1 MTEAQIKGKCF
12 LKINGSLY
20 SLSIAC
26 KELISKVIQKL
37 GAFCEAIRCVNSVYL
52 RQSIMMFAF

>member
-20 SLSIAC
+20 SLSIQGVNF
-26 KELISKVIQKL
+26 KKVIQKL
-37 GAFCEAIRCVNSVYL
+37 GAFCDAS
-52 RQSIMMFAF
+52 